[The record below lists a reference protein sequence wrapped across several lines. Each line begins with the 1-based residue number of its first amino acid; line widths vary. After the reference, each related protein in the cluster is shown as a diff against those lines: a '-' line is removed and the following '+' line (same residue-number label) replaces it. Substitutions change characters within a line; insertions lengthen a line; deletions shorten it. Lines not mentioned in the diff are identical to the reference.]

1 MDFVASL
8 YLECTLIKC
17 LSMRK
22 FILTILLVASLQ
34 LSFAQT
40 AMNTKYETK
49 WKAVEAAFQK
59 GLNKSAQTEIENIL
73 KMAKAENNAE
83 QTIKALCNYRVSLR
97 DRDEKSRLNDILFFE
112 KELKE
117 AKFPTKQILH
127 SMLGDLY
134 WTYYQENRWKILD
147 RTTLEIPNEKN
158 QNSKSDIETWSADDF
173 YDAAHKNY
181 NASLTE
187 ESSSKM
193 LLINNLTTILDKGK
207 NTEKLRPT
215 LYDFLIH
222 RAIDYF
228 QQDEIELTKPAYAFE
243 INDENAF
250 APASTFIKTSFKTS
264 DTNSQKYT
272 VLKLYQDIIGFHLNS
287 YKAPDALIDA
297 DIARL
302 QYVKE
307 KSILSSK
314 NELYFDA
321 LKNIATKFPN
331 NAQAAMVSVLMA
343 ETFLQ
348 SNVKNKKR
356 GQQPQSN
363 NEDNA
368 DYVEAKKICDTVIE
382 KFPRLKDGQASSEAS
397 SRAESILQQ
406 IEQRSLGINVE
417 KVIVPNQPSL
427 AKIDYKEI
435 KTLYCK
441 IVSVSIQ
448 EMKDK
453 TYDYNNDY
461 QVIVSRK
468 GIKNWS
474 VNLPDKHDYKT
485 HSTEIKIEAL
495 PLGTY
500 ALIVSEDA
508 NFEYKKYYATAFL
521 RVSNLANVQMT
532 EQDKSETG
540 IYVVNRTTG
549 EPLEN
554 VTIKTWL
561 NNYDYNTRK
570 YKAKQGPTFTT
581 NKDGFANMLR
591 TNPNEG
597 GYALELIKGDDVLF
611 LDDNININE
620 YTRQPDNDYVRT
632 FLYTDRSIYRP
643 GQTIYFKGIS
653 VMQKTKNDTK
663 TYEVLKDRQTS
674 VTLKDANYQ
683 DVKTIELTTNEFGSF
698 TGTFTAPDGL
708 LTGQFQIV
716 AESGQTFF
724 NIEEY
729 KRPKFEVKY
738 DTIKDT
744 YKLNDIVK
752 IKGLAKAFA
761 GNNIDGATVKYRVE
775 RNARFP
781 YYWCF
786 YRWGQPSSPSMP
798 AGRSDREITH
808 GITTTKADGSF
819 DIDFKAIAD
828 ESIDAQTKPIFD
840 YTVYADVTDLNGETR
855 SGETTI
861 SVSYESLLL
870 KIETPE
876 QVDYNNFN
884 AVKIFTTNL
893 AGTHIP
899 SPVTLTLKKLI
910 SPTTTY
916 RKRLW
921 NKVEINSISESD
933 FRKDFPLDE
942 YNDENNY
949 FNWVADKT
957 VWTKT
962 FTTTKEGLEYLQK
975 TGASQGWF
983 VLEAK
988 AFDKDKNEVVD
999 KKYIRLSSFA
1009 STEALPNEHLLVTK
1023 VKTIVEPGEI
1033 ATLNVSTPF
1042 DNINAL
1048 CSYKK
1053 QANIEELGGEQKRG
1067 FASYDKIGWLTINK
1081 NKKFDFQISEADRG
1095 GFYVQGFYIKNNRY
1109 YSFEE
1114 NIDVPWTN
1122 KELKISL
1129 GTFRDKMLP
1138 GSEQEWTLKISG
1150 TKAEKISAEILATMY
1165 DASLD
1170 AFKPHSWQGFDFFR
1184 TTYNKLYF
1192 NTASNFQVELG
1203 RQFYFGGFKEVH
1215 PYEKEYRDLNWW
1227 GLNQHRGI
1235 SIGGDRNSR
1244 TMYMMDGMVSEAAA
1258 PMMTKSISR
1267 EDGNGIEDGASFKD
1281 VGNVKFTP
1289 PILSDSTKSP
1299 ISNLQSPISIR
1310 TNFNETAF
1318 FFPQLYTDA
1327 EGNIL
1332 LKFKAPDALTR
1343 WKLMAFGHTKE
1354 IQSGTLTETATTSKE
1369 LMIVPNTPRFFREGD
1384 KMVYSAKVTNLSEY
1398 DIQGT
1403 ASLQLSDALTNNFV
1417 DSAFYNSH
1425 SEVLL
1430 NIKKGESQAVQWNIE
1445 IPQSFSNPIVVKT
1458 IAKGTRANH
1467 NYETKEMFSDGEQNV
1482 VPVLL
1487 NSMLVTETIPLP
1499 VRMNS
1504 EKKFQFQNLLNSK
1517 NSSTIK
1523 HYNLSVEYTSNPA
1536 WYAVQALPYL
1546 TDYPYECAE
1555 QTFNRYYA
1563 NALATHI
1570 ANSSPKVKEIFSSWE
1585 NKDNAALLSNLQ
1597 KNTALKS
1604 ALLQETPW
1612 VLEAK
1617 NEAEQKRNIANL
1629 FNLNRMSNELDR
1641 TIRELQIMQS
1651 PNGGFTWF
1659 KGMPDDRF
1667 MTQYILTGIGR
1678 LMHIGVTETGSD
1690 SRILQIV
1697 EKALPYLDAR
1707 IKEDYDELKRNKAD
1721 LNQQQVDY
1729 TQIQYLYMRTFFKEY
1744 EIAPSSK
1751 TAFEFYKKQAGK
1763 YWLKGNRYMQG
1774 MTALA
1779 LKRLDDKT
1787 TPQDILKSLR
1797 ENAIRNEEMGMYWKE
1812 NSGGF
1817 WWYEAPI
1824 ETQSLLVEAFKEI
1837 GGDDKEVDELKIWLL
1852 KNKQTTNWKTT
1863 KATADAIYALLLN
1876 GTHWLST
1883 QPDVEIKLGSLS
1895 LALSKG
1901 KGTEA
1906 GTGYSKES
1914 IPVKDIKSEMGNIS
1928 VKVSDS
1934 NSPFGGKG
1942 AGGTTWGAV
1951 YWQYF
1956 ENLDKIQS
1964 AETPLSLKKQLFKVV
1979 YTDKGEQLV
1988 PLSFGEGKG
1997 EANPLNVG
2005 DKVKVRIE
2013 LRVDRAMEYVHMK
2026 DMRGACFEPIN
2037 VLSNYKY
2044 QGGLGYYEATKDAST
2059 NFFFNWLNKGTYV
2072 FEYPMVVTNKG
2083 DFSNG
2088 IATIQCMYAPEF
2100 SSHSEGIRVK
2110 VK

>member
-1 MDFVASL
+1 
-8 YLECTLIKC
+8 
-17 LSMRK
+17 
-22 FILTILLVASLQ
+22 
-34 LSFAQT
+34 
-40 AMNTKYETK
+40 
-49 WKAVEAAFQK
+49 
-59 GLNKSAQTEIENIL
+59 
-73 KMAKAENNAE
+73 MA
-83 QTIKALCNYRVSLR
+83 
-97 DRDEKSRLNDILFFE
+97 
-112 KELKE
+112 
-117 AKFPTKQILH
+117 
-127 SMLGDLY
+127 
-134 WTYYQENRWKILD
+134 
-147 RTTLEIPNEKN
+147 
-158 QNSKSDIETWSADDF
+158 
-173 YDAAHKNY
+173 
-181 NASLTE
+181 
-187 ESSSKM
+187 
-193 LLINNLTTILDKGK
+193 
-207 NTEKLRPT
+207 
-215 LYDFLIH
+215 
-222 RAIDYF
+222 
-228 QQDEIELTKPAYAFE
+228 
-243 INDENAF
+243 
-250 APASTFIKTSFKTS
+250 
-264 DTNSQKYT
+264 
-272 VLKLYQDIIGFHLNS
+272 
-287 YKAPDALIDA
+287 
-297 DIARL
+297 
-302 QYVKE
+302 
-307 KSILSSK
+307 
-314 NELYFDA
+314 
-321 LKNIATKFPN
+321 
-331 NAQAAMVSVLMA
+331 SVLMA
-343 ETFLQ
+343 ETFTQ
-348 SNVKNKKR
+348 GQTQRGKR
-356 GQQPQSN
+356 GSQPQAN
-363 NEDNA
+363 NEDNIN
-368 DYVEAKKICDTVIE
+368 YVEAKKPCDAVLE
-382 KFPRLKDGQASSEAS
+382 KFPKTEAS
-397 SRAESILQQ
+397 SRAETILQQ
-406 IEQRSLGINVE
+406 IEQRSLGINLE

-427 AKIDYKEI
+427 AKISYKEV

-441 IVSVSIQ
+441 VVTVTMQ

-461 QVIVSRK
+461 QVIASRK

-474 VNLPDKHDYKT
+474 VNLPDKHDYKG
-485 HSTEIKIEAL
+485 HNTEIKIDAL

-508 NFEYKKYYATAFL
+508 NFDSKKYYATAFL

-532 EQDKSETG
+532 EQDKDGTG
-540 IYVVNRTTG
+540 IFVVNRTTG
-549 EPLEN
+549 EPIEN

-561 NNYDYNTRK
+561 NNYDYESRK

-581 NKDGFANMLR
+581 NKDGFAKMQR
-591 TNPNEG
+591 TNPHEG

-611 LDDNININE
+611 LDDNIYINE
-620 YTRQPDNDYVRT
+620 YYKQPDNDYVRT
-632 FLYTDRSIYRP
+632 FLFTDRSIYRP

-653 VMQKTKNDTK
+653 VMQKTKGDTK
-663 TYEVLKDRQTS
+663 TYEVLKDRNTS

-729 KRPKFEVKY
+729 KRPKFEVIY
-738 DTIKDT
+738 DTLKDT
-744 YKLNDIVK
+744 YKLNETIHVK
-752 IKGLAKAFA
+752 GIAKAFA
-761 GNNIDGATVKYRVE
+761 GNNIDGATVKYRVV

-786 YRWGQPSSPSMP
+786 YRWGQPSSPSM
-798 AGRSDREITH
+798 EIEH
-808 GITTTKADGSF
+808 GTAVTKADGSF

-861 SVSYESLLL
+861 SVSYESLIL

-893 AGTHIP
+893 AGTHVP
-899 SPVTLTLKKLI
+899 SQVTLTLKKLV
-910 SPTTTY
+910 SPTKTY

-921 NKVEINSISESD
+921 EKVEINSISETE

-949 FNWVADKT
+949 LNWKEERT

-962 FTTTKEGLEYLQK
+962 FTSTKEGLECLQK

-983 VLEAK
+983 VLEVTTKDLSADK
-988 AFDKDKNEVVD
+988 AGKDGNEIMD

-1009 STEALPNEHLLVTK
+1009 NPEALPNENLLVTK
-1023 VKTIVEPGEI
+1023 VKTTVEPGETG
-1033 ATLNVSTPF
+1033 TLNLSTPY
-1042 DNINAL
+1042 DKVSAL
-1048 CSYKK
+1048 CHYLK
-1053 QANIEELGGEQKRG
+1053 QTSIIEVGNDRKSG
-1067 FASYDKIGWLTINK
+1067 FASGEETEWISINN

-1095 GFYVQGFYIKNNRY
+1095 GFHVLGWYIKNNRY
-1109 YSFEE
+1109 YSFNEF
-1114 NIDVPWTN
+1114 IDVPWTN
-1122 KELKISL
+1122 KDLKISL

-1150 TKAEKISAEILATMY
+1150 SKKLAKPGAWEKVSAELLATMY

-1170 AFKPHSWQGFDFFR
+1170 AFKPHSWQGFDFFMG
-1184 TTYNKLYF
+1184 TYNRMNF
-1192 NTASNFQVELG
+1192 NTASNFSVETG
-1203 RQFYFGGFKEVH
+1203 RQFYFGGFREVH
-1215 PYEKEYRDLNWW
+1215 PYEKEYRNLNWW
-1227 GLNQHRGI
+1227 GLNVPYFRLGF
-1235 SIGGDRNSR
+1235 SNRSGGR
-1244 TMYMMDGMVSEAAA
+1244 MYKGELREEVMSTDAAA
-1258 PMMTKSISR
+1258 YRPMPLMTKSISR
-1267 EDGNGIEDGASFKD
+1267 EEGRNEDDESLQTA
-1281 VGNVKFTP
+1281 NVKFTP
-1289 PILSDSTKSP
+1289 PVLTDSTKSQ
-1299 ISNLQSPISIR
+1299 ISNLKSQISLR

-1318 FFPQLYTDA
+1318 FFPQLHTDV

-1354 IQSGTLTETATTSKE
+1354 IQSGTLTETSTTSKE
-1369 LMIVPNTPRFFREGD
+1369 LMIVPKTPRFFREGD
-1384 KMVYSAKVTNLSEY
+1384 KMVYSAKVTNLTDK
-1398 DIQGT
+1398 DIQGKAT
-1403 ASLQLSDALTNNFV
+1403 LQLIDAITENYQ
-1417 DSAFYNSH
+1417 DSLFKNH
-1425 SEVLL
+1425 SNEVSF
-1430 NIKKGESQAVQWNIE
+1430 NIKKGESQRVEWNIE
-1445 IPQSFSNPIVVKT
+1445 IPKSFTNPLKIIT
-1458 IAKGTRANH
+1458 TAKAGN
-1467 NYETKEMFSDGEQNV
+1467 FSDGEQNV

-1487 NSMLVTETIPLP
+1487 NSMLVTEALPLP

-1504 EKKFQFQNLLNSK
+1504 SKDFTFKNLLNSK
-1517 NSSTIK
+1517 SSNTIR
-1523 HYNLSVEYTSNPA
+1523 HYNLTVEYTSNPA

-1563 NALATHI
+1563 NVLATHI
-1570 ANSSPKVKEIFSSWE
+1570 ANSSPKVKEIFSQWDASTALSMTDS
-1585 NKDNAALLSNLQ
+1585 NALLSNLQ
-1597 KNTALKS
+1597 KNQELKS

-1617 NEAEQKRNIANL
+1617 SEAEHKRNIAHL
-1629 FNLNRMSNELDR
+1629 FNLNRMSKELDR
-1641 TIRELQIMQS
+1641 TIRELQIMQT

-1667 MTQYILTGIGR
+1667 MTQYIVTGIGR

-1707 IKEDYDELKRNKAD
+1707 IKEDYDKLKKDRAD
-1721 LNQQQVDY
+1721 LNQQQIDY
-1729 TQIQYLYMRTFFKEY
+1729 THIQYLYMRTFFKEY
-1744 EIAPSSK
+1744 EIAPASK
-1751 TAFEFYKKQAGK
+1751 IAFDFYKKQAQK

-1779 LKRLDDKT
+1779 LNRLDDKI
-1787 TPQDILKSLR
+1787 TPQEIIKSLR
-1797 ENAIRNEEMGMYWKE
+1797 ENAIRNEEMGMYLKE
-1812 NSGGF
+1812 NSGGY

-1824 ETQSLLVEAFKEI
+1824 ETQSLLVETFKEI

-1883 QPDVEIKLGSLS
+1883 QPDVEIKLGKKLIQ
-1895 LALSKG
+1895 SKEQQQ
-1901 KGTEA
+1901 EA
-1906 GTGYSKES
+1906 GTGYFKTS
-1914 IPVKDIKSEMGNIS
+1914 IPKEDINADMGKIS
-1928 VKVSDS
+1928 VSVKN
-1934 NSPFGGKG
+1934 NSEIGKNI
-1942 AGGTTWGAV
+1942 GGTTWGAV

-1956 ENLDKIQS
+1956 ENLDKIES
-1964 AETPLSLKKQLFKVV
+1964 HETPLSLRKQLFKITN
-1979 YTDKGEQLV
+1979 TDKGEVLT
-1988 PLSFGEGKG
+1988 PITENS
-1997 EANPLNVG
+1997 PMNVG

-2013 LRVDRAMEYVHMK
+2013 LRVDRVMEYVHMK

-2072 FEYPMVVTNKG
+2072 FEYPMFVTNKG

-2100 SSHSEGIRVK
+2100 SSHSEGIRVQ

>member
-1 MDFVASL
+1 
-8 YLECTLIKC
+8 
-17 LSMRK
+17 MRK
-22 FILTILLVASLQ
+22 LFLSILLVASLHI
-34 LSFAQT
+34 SFAQT
-40 AMNTKYETK
+40 SMTTKYDSK
-49 WKAVEAAFQK
+49 WKSVEAAFQK
-59 GLNKSAQTEIENIL
+59 GLNKTAQTEIESIL
-73 KMAKAENNAE
+73 KLAKAENNAE

-117 AKFPTKQILH
+117 AKFPTKQILQ

-147 RTTLEIPNEKN
+147 RTTIEIPNEKKI
-158 QNSKSDIETWSADDF
+158 NSNIDIETWSADDF
-173 YDAAHKNY
+173 YNKAFENYTTSLSESEKSKTFPLKN
-181 NASLTE
+181 L
-187 ESSSKM
+187 
-193 LLINNLTTILDKGK
+193 NLILDKGK
-207 NTEKLRPT
+207 NTETLRPT
-215 LYDFLIH
+215 LYDLLVH

-228 QQDEIELTKPAYAFE
+228 TNEENEITKPAYAFE
-243 INDENAF
+243 INDEKAF
-250 APASTFIKTSFKTS
+250 ADASIFSKTTFNTS
-264 DTNSQKYT
+264 DKTSQKYN
-272 VLKLYQDIIGFHLNS
+272 VLKLYQDIIGFHLADADPS
-287 YKAPDALIDA
+287 ALIDI
-297 DIARL
+297 DITRL
-302 QYVKE
+302 QFVKD
-307 KSILSSK
+307 KSILQNK

-321 LKNIATKFPN
+321 LKSISTNYPN
-331 NAQAAMVSVLMA
+331 NTQAGMAMVLMA
-343 ETFLQ
+343 ETFTQ
-348 SNVKNKKR
+348 GQARRGKR
-356 GQQPQSN
+356 GSQPQVK
-363 NEDNA
+363 NEDNIN
-368 DYVEAKKICDTVIE
+368 YVEAKKLCDAVIE
-382 KFPRLKDGQASSEAS
+382 KFPKTEAS
-397 SRAESILQQ
+397 SRAESLLQQ

-417 KVIVPNQPSL
+417 KVIIPNQPSL
-427 AKIDYKEI
+427 AKISYKEV

-441 IVSVSIQ
+441 VVTVSMQ

-461 QVIVSRK
+461 QVIASRK

-474 VNLPDKHDYKT
+474 VNLPDRHDYKG
-485 HSTEIKIEAL
+485 HNTEIKIDAL

-508 NFEYKKYYATAFL
+508 NFDSKKYYAAAFL
-521 RVSNLANVQMT
+521 RVSNLANVQLT
-532 EQDKSETG
+532 EQNKDGTG

-549 EPLEN
+549 EPIEN
-554 VTIKTWL
+554 VTIKTWV
-561 NNYDYNTRK
+561 NNYDYESRK

-581 NKDGFANMLR
+581 DKDGFAKMLR
-591 TNPNEG
+591 VNPHEG

-611 LDDNININE
+611 LDDNIYINE
-620 YTRQPDNDYVRT
+620 YYKQPDNDYVRT
-632 FLYTDRSIYRP
+632 FLFTDRSIYRP

-653 VMQKTKNDTK
+653 VMQKTKGDTK
-663 TYEVLKDRQTS
+663 TYEVLKDRKTS

-729 KRPKFEVKY
+729 KRPKFEVTF
-738 DTIKDT
+738 DTIKGT
-744 YKLNDIVK
+744 YKLNDVVK
-752 IKGLAKAFA
+752 VKGLAKAFA

-786 YRWGQPSSPSMP
+786 YRWGQPSSPSM
-798 AGRSDREITH
+798 ELTH
-808 GITTTKADGSF
+808 GTAVTKADGSF

-855 SGETTI
+855 SGETHV

-884 AVKIFTTNL
+884 AVKIFSTNL
-893 AGTHIP
+893 AGTHVP
-899 SPVTLTLKKLI
+899 SQVTLTLKKLV
-910 SPTTTY
+910 SPTKTY

-921 NKVEINSISESD
+921 EKVEIISISETE
-933 FRKDFPLDE
+933 FRNDFPLDE

-949 FNWVADKT
+949 LNWKEERT

-983 VLEAK
+983 VLEATTKDLSADK
-988 AFDKDKNEVVD
+988 AGKDGNEVMD
-999 KKYIRLSSFA
+999 KKYIRLSNF
-1009 STEALPNEHLLVTK
+1009 TNPEALPNENLLVTK

-1053 QANIEELGGEQKRG
+1053 QANIEELGGERKRG
-1067 FASYDKIGWLTINK
+1067 FASYDKIGWMTINK

-1095 GFYVQGFYIKNNRY
+1095 GFHVLCWYIKNNRY
-1109 YSFEE
+1109 YSFNEF
-1114 NIDVPWTN
+1114 IDVPWTN

-1150 TKAEKISAEILATMY
+1150 NKKEKVSAELLATMY

-1184 TTYNKLYF
+1184 GTYNMLNF
-1192 NTASNFQVELG
+1192 NTASNFSVETG

-1215 PYEKEYRDLNWW
+1215 PYEKMYRNLNWW
-1227 GLNQHRGI
+1227 GLNSNLSIYYNRNIKMARG
-1235 SIGGDRNSR
+1235 GKAV
-1244 TMYMMDGMVSEAAA
+1244 MMEADAAAA
-1258 PMMTKSISR
+1258 PMMAKPISR
-1267 EDGNGIEDGASFKD
+1267 EEGRNEDDESLQTA
-1281 VGNVKFTP
+1281 NVKFTP
-1289 PILSDSTKSP
+1289 PIQSDSTKPQPTTLNSQP
-1299 ISNLQSPISIR
+1299 SLRSNFQ
-1310 TNFNETAF
+1310 ETAF
-1318 FFPQLYTDA
+1318 FFPQLHTDA

-1354 IQSGTLTETATTSKE
+1354 MQSGTLKETATTSKE

-1384 KMVYSAKVTNLSEY
+1384 KMVYSAKVTNLSEK
-1398 DIQGT
+1398 DLSVT
-1403 ASLQLSDALTNNFV
+1403 AELILEDAITGENVNELFKKFPNTQFPV
-1417 DSAFYNSH
+1417 
-1425 SEVLL
+1425 
-1430 NIKKGESQAVQWNIE
+1430 KKGSSQNCVWQIE
-1445 IPQSFSNPIVVKT
+1445 IPQSFTNPILVKT
-1458 IAKGTRANH
+1458 IAKAN
-1467 NYETKEMFSDGEQNV
+1467 NFSDGEQNV

-1487 NSMLVTETIPLP
+1487 NSMLVTETLPLP

-1504 EKKFQFQNLLNSK
+1504 TKDFTFKNLLNSK
-1517 NSSTIK
+1517 SSNTIR

-1570 ANSSPKVKEIFSSWE
+1570 ANSSPKVKEIFSSWSE
-1585 NKDNAALLSNLQ
+1585 KDTSALLSNLS
-1597 KNTALKS
+1597 KNQELKS

-1617 NEAEQKRNIANL
+1617 NEADQKRNIANL
-1629 FNLNRMSNELDR
+1629 FNLNRMSKELER
-1641 TIRELQIMQS
+1641 TVRELEIMQT

-1667 MTQYILTGIGR
+1667 MTQYIVTGIGR
-1678 LMHIGVTETGSD
+1678 LMHIGITETGSD
-1690 SRILQIV
+1690 RRILQIV

-1707 IKEDYDELKRNKAD
+1707 IKDDYDELKRNKAD
-1721 LNQQQVDY
+1721 LNQQQIDY
-1729 TQIQYLYMRTFFKEY
+1729 MQIQYLYMRTFFKEN
-1744 EIAPSSK
+1744 EIAPASK
-1751 TAFEFYKKQAGK
+1751 TAFDFYKKQAAK

-1779 LKRLDDKT
+1779 LNRLDDKT
-1787 TPQDILKSLR
+1787 TPQDIIKSLR

-1812 NSGGF
+1812 NSGGY

-1824 ETQSLLVEAFKEI
+1824 ETQSLLVETFKEI

-1876 GTHWLST
+1876 GTSWLST
-1883 QPDVEIKLGSLS
+1883 QPDVEIKLGNKLIQ
-1895 LALSKG
+1895 SKEQQQ
-1901 KGTEA
+1901 EA
-1906 GTGYSKES
+1906 GTGYFKTS
-1914 IPVKDIKSEMGNIS
+1914 IPKEDINADMGKIS
-1928 VKVSDS
+1928 VNVK
-1934 NSPFGGKG
+1934 NNAETGKNI
-1942 AGGTTWGAV
+1942 GGTTWGAV

-1956 ENLDKIQS
+1956 ENLDKIES
-1964 AETPLSLKKQLFKVV
+1964 HETPLSLKKQLYKISNS
-1979 YTDKGEQLV
+1979 DKGEVLT
-1988 PLSFGEGKG
+1988 PITENS
-1997 EANPLNVG
+1997 PLNVG

-2072 FEYPMVVTNKG
+2072 FEYPMFVTNKG

>member
-1 MDFVASL
+1 MRILF
-8 YLECTLIKC
+8 
-17 LSMRK
+17 LS
-22 FILTILLVASLQ
+22 FLLVASLHT
-34 LSFAQT
+34 SFAQT
-40 AMNTKYETK
+40 NMNKKYELK
-49 WKAVEAAFQK
+49 WKAVETAFQK
-59 GLNKSAQTEIENIL
+59 GLNKTAQTEIEGIL

-112 KELKE
+112 KELKDS
-117 AKFPTKQILH
+117 KFPTKQILH

-147 RTTLEIPNEKN
+147 RTTVEIPKEKN
-158 QNSKSDIETWSADDF
+158 QNSKIDIETWSADDF
-173 YDAAHKNY
+173 YNIAHKNY
-181 NASLTE
+181 MASLTE
-187 ESSSKM
+187 ETSSKM
-193 LLINNLTTILDKGK
+193 LLINSLTAILDKGI

-215 LYDFLIH
+215 LYDFLVH
-222 RAIDYF
+222 RAIEYF
-228 QQDEIELTKPAYAFE
+228 QQDENELTKPAYAFE

-250 APASTFIKTSFKTS
+250 APASTFIKASFKTS
-264 DTNSQKYT
+264 DTNSQKFT
-272 VLKLYQDIIGFHLNS
+272 VLKLYQDIIEFHLNS

-307 KSILSSK
+307 QSILSSK

-331 NAQAAMVSVLMA
+331 NAQAAMASVLMA
-343 ETFLQ
+343 ETYLQ
-348 SNVKNKKR
+348 SNTKNKKR
-356 GQQPQSN
+356 GRQPQAN

-368 DYVEAKKICDTVIE
+368 DYVEAKKICDAVIE
-382 KFPRLKDGQASSEAS
+382 KFPKTEAS

-441 IVSVSIQ
+441 IVTVSIQ

-461 QVIVSRK
+461 QVIASRK

-485 HSTEIKIEAL
+485 HSTEIKIDAL

-508 NFEYKKYYATAFL
+508 NFEYKKYYATAFV

-532 EQDKSETG
+532 EQDKSGTG

-581 NKDGFANMLR
+581 NNEGFANMLR

-611 LDDNININE
+611 LEENIYINE

-632 FLYTDRSIYRP
+632 FLFTDRSIYRP

-653 VMQKTKNDTK
+653 VMQKTKRDTK

-674 VTLKDANYQ
+674 VILKDANYQ
-683 DVKTIELTTNEFGSF
+683 YVKTIELTTNEFGSF
-698 TGTFTAPDGL
+698 TGTFTAPEGL

-729 KRPKFEVKY
+729 KRPKFEVNF
-738 DTIKDT
+738 DTLKGT
-744 YKLNDIVK
+744 YKLNDVVK
-752 IKGLAKAFA
+752 VKGLAKAFA

-786 YRWGQPSSPSMP
+786 YRWGQPSSPSM
-798 AGRSDREITH
+798 EITH
-808 GITTTKADGSF
+808 GTTTTKVDGSF

-855 SGETTI
+855 SGETHI

-899 SPVTLTLKKLI
+899 SQVTLTLKKLI

-949 FNWVADKT
+949 LNWVADKT

-975 TGASQGWF
+975 TSASQGWF
-983 VLEAK
+983 VLEATSK
-988 AFDKDKNEVVD
+988 DKDGNEVMD
-999 KKYIRLSSFA
+999 KKYIRLSNF
-1009 STEALPNEHLLVTK
+1009 TQPEALPNEHELITK
-1023 VKTIVEPGEI
+1023 VKSTAEP
-1033 ATLNVSTPF
+1033 
-1042 DNINAL
+1042 
-1048 CSYKK
+1048 
-1053 QANIEELGGEQKRG
+1053 IEDFTFKL
-1067 FASYDKIGWLTINK
+1067 SNPYDKIFLLYHIQMPSPKLIGDKKSNTVWQTIMGTK
-1081 NKKFDFQISEADRG
+1081 DFTYNIYESERG
-1095 GFYVQGFYIKNNRY
+1095 GFHVGGWYIKNNRY
-1109 YSFEE
+1109 YAFNEF
-1114 NIDVPWTN
+1114 IDVPWTN
-1122 KELKISL
+1122 KDLKITL

-1150 TKAEKISAEILATMY
+1150 NKAGKVSAEILATMY

-1184 TTYNKLYF
+1184 STYNKMYF

-1203 RQFYFGGFKEVH
+1203 RQFYFGGFREVH
-1215 PYEKEYRDLNWW
+1215 PFEKEYRDLNWW
-1227 GLNQHRGI
+1227 GLNEGNQFGTY
-1235 SIGGDRNSR
+1235 GWNRNSR
-1244 TMYMMDGMVSEAAA
+1244 GGKAVMMDGIVSEAAA
-1258 PMMTKSISR
+1258 PMMTKSLSR
-1267 EDGNGIEDGASFKD
+1267 EEGNGIEDGASFKD

-1299 ISNLQSPISIR
+1299 ISNLQSPISLR

-1318 FFPQLYTDA
+1318 FFPQLHTDA
-1327 EGNIL
+1327 EGNVI

-1384 KMVYSAKVTNLSEY
+1384 KMVYSAKVTNLTDK
-1398 DIQGT
+1398 DIQGKAT
-1403 ASLQLSDALTNNFV
+1403 LQLIDAITENYQ
-1417 DSAFYNSH
+1417 DSLFKNHS
-1425 SEVLL
+1425 SEVSF
-1430 NIKKGESQAVQWNIE
+1430 NIKKGESQSVQWHIE
-1445 IPQSFSNPIVVKT
+1445 IPLAFTNPLKIIT
-1458 IAKGTRANH
+1458 TAKAGD
-1467 NYETKEMFSDGEQNV
+1467 FSDGEQNV

-1487 NSMLVTETIPLP
+1487 NSMLVTETLPLP

-1563 NALATHI
+1563 NALATNI

-1585 NKDNAALLSNLQ
+1585 SKDSNALLSNLH
-1597 KNTALKS
+1597 KNQELKS

-1641 TIRELQIMQS
+1641 TIRELQIMQT

-1678 LMHIGVTETGSD
+1678 LMHIGITETGSD
-1690 SRILQIV
+1690 SRILRIV

-1707 IKEDYDELKRNKAD
+1707 LKEDYDELKKGKAD
-1721 LNQQQVDY
+1721 LNKQHIDY
-1729 TQIQYLYMRTFFKEY
+1729 THIQYLYMRTFFKEY
-1744 EIAPSSK
+1744 EIAPASK
-1751 TAFEFYKKQAGK
+1751 TAFEFYKKQAAK

-1779 LKRLDDKT
+1779 LNRLDDKT
-1787 TPQDILKSLR
+1787 TPIDILKSLR

-1852 KNKQTTNWKTT
+1852 KNKQTTQWKTT

-1901 KGTEA
+1901 EGTEA

-1914 IPVKDIKSEMGNIS
+1914 IPVKDIKSDMGNIS

-1979 YTDKGEQLV
+1979 STDKGEQLV

-1997 EANPLNVG
+1997 EAIPLQVG

-2059 NFFFNWLNKGTYV
+2059 NFFFHWLNKGTYV
-2072 FEYPMVVTNKG
+2072 FEYPMFVTSKG
-2083 DFSNG
+2083 DYSNG

>member
-1 MDFVASL
+1 
-8 YLECTLIKC
+8 
-17 LSMRK
+17 MRK
-22 FILTILLVASLQ
+22 LFLSFLLVASLHI
-34 LSFAQT
+34 SFAQPN
-40 AMNTKYETK
+40 MNTKYDVK
-49 WKAVEAAFQK
+49 WKAVETAFQK
-59 GLNKSAQTEIENIL
+59 GLNKTAQTEIENIL

-134 WTYYQENRWKILD
+134 WTYYQENRWIILD
-147 RTTLEIPNEKN
+147 RTQIQLAEGSSQLTDNTKN
-158 QNSKSDIETWSADDF
+158 VKAIETWSANDF
-173 YDAAHKNY
+173 YNEAYKNY
-181 NASLTE
+181 MASLTE

-193 LLINNLTTILDKGK
+193 LLINNLTAILDKGK

-222 RAIDYF
+222 RAIEYF
-228 QQDEIELTKPAYAFE
+228 QQDENELTKPAYAFE

-250 APASTFIKTSFKTS
+250 ADANIFSKATFNTS
-264 DTNSQKYT
+264 DKTSQKYN
-272 VLKLYQDIIGFHLNS
+272 VLKLYQDILAFHINETDPS
-287 YKAPDALIDA
+287 ALIDA

-302 QYVKE
+302 QFVKD
-307 KSILSSK
+307 KSILQNK

-331 NAQAAMVSVLMA
+331 NTQAAMASVLMA
-343 ETFLQ
+343 ETFTQ
-348 SNVKNKKR
+348 GQARRGKR
-356 GQQPQSN
+356 GGQPQAN
-363 NEDNA
+363 TEDNA
-368 DYVEAKKICDTVIE
+368 DYVEAKKICDAVIE
-382 KFPRLKDGQASSEAS
+382 KFPKTEAS

-427 AKIDYKEI
+427 AKIFYKEV

-441 IVSVSIQ
+441 VVSVSMQ

-461 QVIVSRK
+461 QVIASRK

-474 VNLPDKHDYKT
+474 VNLLGNNDYKG
-485 HSTEIKIEAL
+485 HSTEIKIDAL
-495 PLGTY
+495 PIGTY

-532 EQDKSETG
+532 EQDKDGTG
-540 IYVVNRTTG
+540 IFVVNRTTG
-549 EPLEN
+549 EPIEN
-554 VTIKTWL
+554 VTIKTWV
-561 NNYDYNTRK
+561 NNYDYESRK

-581 NKDGFANMLR
+581 NKEGFTKMQR
-591 TNPNEG
+591 ISPHEG

-611 LDDNININE
+611 LEDIAYINE
-620 YTRQPDNDYVRT
+620 YYRQPDNDYVRT
-632 FLYTDRSIYRP
+632 FLFTDRSIYRP

-653 VMQKTKNDTK
+653 VMQKTKGDTK
-663 TYEVLKDRQTS
+663 SYEVLKNRNTS
-674 VTLKDANYQ
+674 VTLKDANNQ
-683 DVKTIELTTNEFGSF
+683 GVKTIELITNEFGSF

-729 KRPKFEVKY
+729 KRPKFEVTF
-738 DTIKDT
+738 DTINGT
-744 YKLNDIVK
+744 YKLNDVVK

-761 GNNIDGATVKYRVE
+761 GNNIDRATVKYRVE

-786 YRWGQPSSPSMP
+786 YRWGQPSSPNM
-798 AGRSDREITH
+798 EITH
-808 GITTTKADGSF
+808 GTAVTKADGSF

-840 YTVYADVTDLNGETR
+840 YTIYADVTDLNGETR
-855 SGETTI
+855 SGETNV

-876 QVDYNNFN
+876 QVDYNNFSS
-884 AVKIFTTNL
+884 VKIFSSNL
-893 AGTHIP
+893 AGSHIP
-899 SPVTLTLKKLI
+899 TQVTLTLKKLVT
-910 SPTTTY
+910 PTKTY

-921 NKVEINSISESD
+921 DKVEINSISETE

-949 FNWVADKT
+949 LNWVADKT

-962 FTTTKEGLEYLQK
+962 FTTTKVGLEYLQK
-975 TGASQGWF
+975 TGATQGWF
-983 VLEAK
+983 VLEATTK
-988 AFDKDKNEVVD
+988 DKDGNEVMD
-999 KKYIRLSSFA
+999 KKYIRLSNFSNP
-1009 STEALPNEHLLVTK
+1009 EALPNEHLLVTK
-1023 VKTIVEPGEI
+1023 VKTQAEVGETPNI
-1033 ATLNVSTPF
+1033 SLSTPYEKVF
-1042 DNINAL
+1042 MLYAENRKGKNSIPKFIMMGSKSL
-1048 CSYKK
+1048 SF
-1053 QANIEELGGEQKRG
+1053 GEVG
-1067 FASYDKIGWLTINK
+1067 
-1081 NKKFDFQISEADRG
+1081 EADRG
-1095 GFYVQGFYIKNNRY
+1095 GFHVGGWYIKNNRY

-1114 NIDVPWTN
+1114 NINVPWTN

-1150 TKAEKISAEILATMY
+1150 SKKEKVSSELLSTMY

-1184 TTYNKLYF
+1184 GTYNMMHF
-1192 NTASNFQVELG
+1192 NTASNFLIETG
-1203 RQFYFGGFKEVH
+1203 RQFYFGNFKEVH
-1215 PYEKEYRDLNWW
+1215 PYEKSYRSLNWW
-1227 GLNQHRGI
+1227 GLNNSNQYGFYRGNVKMAR
-1235 SIGGDRNSR
+1235 GGKAV
-1244 TMYMMDGMVSEAAA
+1244 MMDDMVTEAAA

-1267 EDGNGIEDGASFKD
+1267 EEGRNEDGTSFKD
-1281 VGNVKFTP
+1281 VSNVKFTP

-1299 ISNLQSPISIR
+1299 ISNFQSPISLR
-1310 TNFNETAF
+1310 TNFNETTF
-1318 FFPQLYTDA
+1318 FFPQLHTDV
-1327 EGNIL
+1327 EGNVI

-1417 DSAFYNSH
+1417 DSAFHNSQN
-1425 SEVLL
+1425 EVLL

-1445 IPQSFSNPIVVKT
+1445 LPQSFTNPIVVKT
-1458 IAKGTRANH
+1458 IAKGTRVNH
-1467 NYETKEMFSDGEQNV
+1467 NYEPKEMFSDGEQNV

-1487 NSMLVTETIPLP
+1487 NSMLVTETLPLP

-1563 NALATHI
+1563 NVLATHI

-1585 NKDNAALLSNLQ
+1585 NKDTAALLSNLQ

-1617 NEAEQKRNIANL
+1617 SEAEQKRNIAHL

-1641 TIRELQIMQS
+1641 TLRELQIMQT

-1678 LMHIGVTETGSD
+1678 LMHIGVKETGSD

-1707 IKEDYDELKRNKAD
+1707 IKEDYDELKKNRAD
-1721 LNQQQVDY
+1721 LNLQHIDY
-1729 TQIQYLYMRTFFKEY
+1729 TQIQYLYMRSFFKDN
-1744 EIAPSSK
+1744 EIAPASK
-1751 TAFEFYKKQAGK
+1751 TAFEFYKKQATK
-1763 YWLKGNRYMQG
+1763 YWLKGNRFMQG

-1779 LKRLDDKT
+1779 LNRLDDKT
-1787 TPQDILKSLR
+1787 TPIDILKSLR

-1812 NSGGF
+1812 NSGGY

-1824 ETQSLLVEAFKEI
+1824 ETQSLLVETFKEI

-1901 KGTEA
+1901 EGTEA

-1914 IPVKDIKSEMGNIS
+1914 IPVKDIKSDMGNIS

-1934 NSPFGGKG
+1934 NPPLRGKG

-1979 YTDKGEQLV
+1979 NTDKGEQLV

-2088 IATIQCMYAPEF
+2088 IASIQCMYAPEF

>member
-1 MDFVASL
+1 MKYKKKNLLLTSGKILHFNKINTYSLWKIFIFVS
-8 YLECTLIKC
+8 IKYHIET
-17 LSMRK
+17 SNQYGKIVTMRK
-22 FILTILLVASLQ
+22 FILSLFLVATLHI
-34 LSFAQT
+34 SFAQT
-40 AMNTKYETK
+40 NMNTKYDSK
-49 WKAVEAAFQK
+49 WKAVETAFKK
-59 GLNKSAQTEIENIL
+59 GLNKTAQTEIESIL
-73 KMAKAENNAE
+73 KLAKAENNAE
-83 QTIKALCNYRVSLR
+83 QTIKAFCNYRVSLR

-147 RTTLEIPNEKN
+147 RTTIEIPKEKN
-158 QNSKSDIETWSADDF
+158 PNSKIDISTWSADDF
-173 YDAAHKNY
+173 YNKAYENY

-187 ESSSKM
+187 SSTSIAF
-193 LLINNLTTILDKGK
+193 LLKNLNLILDKGK
-207 NTEKLRPT
+207 NTETLRPT
-215 LYDFLIH
+215 LYDFLVH

-228 QQDEIELTKPAYAFE
+228 TNEENEITKPAYAFE
-243 INDENAF
+243 INDEKAF
-250 APASTFIKTSFKTS
+250 ADASIFSKTTFNTS
-264 DTNSQKYT
+264 DKTSQKYN
-272 VLKLYQDIIGFHLNS
+272 VLKLYQDILAFHVTDADPS
-287 YKAPDALIDA
+287 ALIDA

-302 QYVKE
+302 QFVKD
-307 KSILSSK
+307 KSILQNK
-314 NELYFDA
+314 NELYFEA
-321 LKNIATKFPN
+321 LKSISNKYPN
-331 NAQAAMVSVLMA
+331 NAQAGMAMVLMA
-343 ETFLQ
+343 ETYTQ
-348 SNVKNKKR
+348 GNVKFGKR
-356 GQQPQSN
+356 GRQPQVN
-363 NEDNA
+363 NEDNINN
-368 DYVEAKKICDTVIE
+368 VEAKKLCDAVIE
-382 KFPRLKDGQASSEAS
+382 KFPKTEAS

-417 KVIVPNQPSL
+417 KVIIPNQPSL
-427 AKIDYKEI
+427 AKIFYKEV

-441 IVSVSIQ
+441 VVPVSMQ

-461 QVIVSRK
+461 QVIASRK

-474 VNLPDKHDYKT
+474 INLPDKHDYKG
-485 HSTEIKIEAL
+485 HNTEIKIDAL
-495 PLGTY
+495 PLGIY

-508 NFEYKKYYATAFL
+508 NFDSKKYYATAFL
-521 RVSNLANVQMT
+521 RVSNLANVQLT
-532 EQDKSETG
+532 EQDKDGTG

-549 EPLEN
+549 EPIEN
-554 VTIKTWL
+554 VTIKTWV
-561 NNYDYNTRK
+561 NQYDYESRK

-581 NKDGFANMLR
+581 NKDGFAKMQR
-591 TNPNEG
+591 INPHEG

-611 LDDNININE
+611 LDDNIYINE
-620 YTRQPDNDYVRT
+620 YYKQPDNDYVRT
-632 FLYTDRSIYRP
+632 FLFTDRSIYRP

-653 VMQKTKNDTK
+653 VIQKTKGDVK
-663 TYEVLKDRQTS
+663 TYEVLKDRNTS

-729 KRPKFEVKY
+729 KRPKFEVTF
-738 DTIKDT
+738 DTIKGT

-761 GNNIDGATVKYRVE
+761 GNNIDGATLKYRVE
-775 RNARFP
+775 RNVRFP

-786 YRWGQPSSPSMP
+786 YRWGQPSSPNM
-798 AGRSDREITH
+798 EITH
-808 GITTTKADGSF
+808 GTAVTKADGSF

-855 SGETTI
+855 SGETNV

-884 AVKIFTTNL
+884 ALKIFTTNL

-899 SPVTLTLKKLI
+899 SQVTLTLKKLV
-910 SPTTTY
+910 SPTNSY

-921 NKVEINSISESD
+921 EKVEINSISETE

-949 FNWVADKT
+949 LNWKEERI

-983 VLEAK
+983 VLEATTKDLSDDK
-988 AFDKDKNEVVD
+988 AGKDGNEVMD
-999 KKYIRLSSFA
+999 KKYIRLSSF
-1009 STEALPNEHLLVTK
+1009 TNPEALPNENLLVTK
-1023 VKTIVEPGEI
+1023 VKTNAEPNETAVFKLSMPYEKVFLFNSI
-1033 ATLNVSTPF
+1033 QRKQNKTSEWISLAKTKTFEYS
-1042 DNINAL
+1042 INE
-1048 CSYKK
+1048 
-1053 QANIEELGGEQKRG
+1053 N
-1067 FASYDKIGWLTINK
+1067 
-1081 NKKFDFQISEADRG
+1081 DRG
-1095 GFYVQGFYIKNNRY
+1095 GFYVGGWYIKNNRY

-1114 NIDVPWTN
+1114 NINVPWTN
-1122 KELKISL
+1122 KELNISL
-1129 GTFRDKMLP
+1129 QTFRDKMLP
-1138 GSEQEWTLKISG
+1138 GSEQEWTLKITGS
-1150 TKAEKISAEILATMY
+1150 KKEKVSAELLATMY

-1184 TTYNKLYF
+1184 GTYNMMHF
-1192 NTASNFQVELG
+1192 NTASNFQIETG

-1215 PYEKEYRDLNWW
+1215 PYEKSYRNLNWW
-1227 GLNQHRGI
+1227 GLNDANQFGTYGWGRNTRG
-1235 SIGGDRNSR
+1235 GKAV
-1244 TMYMMDGMVSEAAA
+1244 MMDGMVLEAAA

-1267 EDGNGIEDGASFKD
+1267 EEGRNEDMHDDESLRKP
-1281 VGNVKFTP
+1281 NVKFTP
-1289 PILSDSTKSP
+1289 PNLTDSTKP
-1299 ISNLQSPISIR
+1299 NIGHQTSNITLR

-1318 FFPQLYTDA
+1318 FFSQLQTDN

-1354 IQSGTLTETATTSKE
+1354 IQSGSLTETATTSKE

-1384 KMVYSAKVTNLSEY
+1384 KMVYSAKVTNLSDKDLVVTTEL
-1398 DIQGT
+1398 I
-1403 ASLQLSDALTNNFV
+1403 LEDAITGKNVNELFKKFPDTQFAV
-1417 DSAFYNSH
+1417 
-1425 SEVLL
+1425 
-1430 NIKKGESQAVQWNIE
+1430 KKGSSQNCVWNIE
-1445 IPQSFSNPIVVKT
+1445 IPQGFTNPIMVKT
-1458 IAKGTRANH
+1458 IAKAN
-1467 NYETKEMFSDGEQNV
+1467 NFSDGEQNV

-1487 NSMLVTETIPLP
+1487 NSMLVTETLPLP

-1504 EKKFQFQNLLNSK
+1504 SKDFTFKNLLNSK
-1517 NSSTIK
+1517 SSNTIR

-1585 NKDNAALLSNLQ
+1585 NKDTAALLSNLQ
-1597 KNTALKS
+1597 KNHALKS

-1617 NEAEQKRNIANL
+1617 NEADQKRNIAHL

-1641 TIRELQIMQS
+1641 TIKELQIMQT

-1667 MTQYILTGIGR
+1667 MTQYIVTGIGR
-1678 LMHIGVTETGSD
+1678 LMHIGIAETGSD

-1707 IKEDYDELKRNKAD
+1707 IKEDYDKLKKERAD
-1721 LNQQQVDY
+1721 LNLQQIDY
-1729 TQIQYLYMRTFFKEY
+1729 THIQYLYMRTFFKEY

-1751 TAFEFYKKQAGK
+1751 MAFDFYKKQAAK

-1774 MTALA
+1774 MTAIA
-1779 LKRLDDKT
+1779 LNRLDDKI
-1787 TPQDILKSLR
+1787 TPQDIIKSLR

-1812 NSGGF
+1812 NSGGY

-1824 ETQSLLVEAFKEI
+1824 ETQSLLVETFKEI

-1883 QPDVEIKLGSLS
+1883 QPDVEIKLGKKLIQ
-1895 LALSKG
+1895 SKEQQQ
-1901 KGTEA
+1901 EA
-1906 GTGYSKES
+1906 GTGYFKTS
-1914 IPVKDIKSEMGNIS
+1914 IPKEDIIADMGKIS
-1928 VKVSDS
+1928 VSVKN
-1934 NSPFGGKG
+1934 NSETGKNI
-1942 AGGTTWGAV
+1942 GGTTWGAV

-1956 ENLDKIQS
+1956 ENLDKIEPH
-1964 AETPLSLKKQLFKVV
+1964 ETPLSLKKQLYKI
-1979 YTDKGEQLV
+1979 TNSDKGEVLT
-1988 PLSFGEGKG
+1988 PITENS
-1997 EANPLNVG
+1997 PLNVG

-2072 FEYPMVVTNKG
+2072 FEYPMFVTNKG

>member
-1 MDFVASL
+1 
-8 YLECTLIKC
+8 
-17 LSMRK
+17 MRK
-22 FILTILLVASLQ
+22 LFLSILLVASLHI
-34 LSFAQT
+34 SFAQT
-40 AMNTKYETK
+40 SMTTKYDSK
-49 WKAVEAAFQK
+49 WKSVEAAFQK
-59 GLNKSAQTEIENIL
+59 GLNKTAQTEIESIL
-73 KMAKAENNAE
+73 KLAKAENNAE

-147 RTTLEIPNEKN
+147 RTTIESADKSPSPKGEGLGVR
-158 QNSKSDIETWSADDF
+158 SDIETWSADDF
-173 YDAAHKNY
+173 YNKAFENYTTSLSESEKSKTIPLKN
-181 NASLTE
+181 L
-187 ESSSKM
+187 
-193 LLINNLTTILDKGK
+193 NLILDKGK
-207 NTEKLRPT
+207 NTETLRPT
-215 LYDFLIH
+215 LYDFLVH

-228 QQDEIELTKPAYAFE
+228 TNEENEITKPAYAFE
-243 INDENAF
+243 INDEKAF
-250 APASTFIKTSFKTS
+250 ADASIFSKTTFNTS
-264 DTNSQKYT
+264 DKTSQKYN
-272 VLKLYQDIIGFHLNS
+272 VLKLYQDIIGFHLADADPS
-287 YKAPDALIDA
+287 ALIDI
-297 DIARL
+297 DITRL
-302 QYVKE
+302 QFVKD
-307 KSILSSK
+307 KSILQNK

-321 LKNIATKFPN
+321 LKSISTNYPN
-331 NAQAAMVSVLMA
+331 NTHAGMAMVLMA
-343 ETFLQ
+343 ETFTQ
-348 SNVKNKKR
+348 GQARRGKR
-356 GQQPQSN
+356 GSQPQVN
-363 NEDNA
+363 NEDNIN
-368 DYVEAKKICDTVIE
+368 YVEAKKLCDAVIE
-382 KFPRLKDGQASSEAS
+382 KFPKTEAS
-397 SRAESILQQ
+397 SRAESLLQQ

-427 AKIDYKEI
+427 AKISYKEV

-441 IVSVSIQ
+441 VVTVSMQ

-461 QVIVSRK
+461 QVIASRK

-474 VNLPDKHDYKT
+474 VNLPDKHDYKG
-485 HSTEIKIEAL
+485 HNTEIKIDAL

-508 NFEYKKYYATAFL
+508 NFDRKKYYATAFL
-521 RVSNLANVQMT
+521 RVSNLANVQLT
-532 EQDKSETG
+532 EQNKDGTG

-549 EPLEN
+549 EPIEN
-554 VTIKTWL
+554 VTIKTWV
-561 NNYDYNTRK
+561 NNYDYESRK

-581 NKDGFANMLR
+581 NKDGFAKMLR
-591 TNPNEG
+591 VNPHEG

-611 LDDNININE
+611 LDDNIYINE
-620 YTRQPDNDYVRT
+620 YYKQPDNDYVRT
-632 FLYTDRSIYRP
+632 FLFTDRSIYRP

-653 VMQKTKNDTK
+653 VMQKTKGENK
-663 TYEVLKDRQTS
+663 TYEVLKDRNTS

-708 LTGQFQIV
+708 LTGQFQLV

-729 KRPKFEVKY
+729 KRPKFEVTF
-738 DTIKDT
+738 DTIKGT

-752 IKGLAKAFA
+752 IKGIAKAFA

-775 RNARFP
+775 RSARFP

-786 YRWGQPSSPSMP
+786 YRWGQPSSPNMP
-798 AGRSDREITH
+798 AGRSDREIIH
-808 GITTTKADGSF
+808 GTVVTKADGSF
-819 DIDFKAIAD
+819 VIDFKAIAD

-855 SGETTI
+855 SGETHV

-884 AVKIFTTNL
+884 AVKIFSTNL
-893 AGTHIP
+893 AGTHV
-899 SPVTLTLKKLI
+899 SSQVTLTLKKLV
-910 SPTTTY
+910 SPTKTY

-921 NKVEINSISESD
+921 EKVEINSISETD

-949 FNWVADKT
+949 LNWKEERT

-983 VLEAK
+983 VLEATTKDLSADK
-988 AFDKDKNEVVD
+988 AGKDGNEVMD
-999 KKYIRLSSFA
+999 KKFIRLSSFTN
-1009 STEALPNEHLLVTK
+1009 SEALPNEHLLVTK
-1023 VKTIVEPGEI
+1023 VKITAEPGES
-1033 ATLNVSTPF
+1033 ATLNLSVPF
-1042 DNINAL
+1042 DKVFLLNTLQRKSQYTIDG
-1048 CSYKK
+1048 SPIDVKK
-1053 QANIEELGGEQKRG
+1053 SQ
-1067 FASYDKIGWLTINK
+1067 WLTFLKTKSFEYSIIEN
-1081 NKKFDFQISEADRG
+1081 DRG
-1095 GFYVQGFYIKNNRY
+1095 GFYQQGWYIKNNRY

-1114 NIDVPWTN
+1114 NINVPWTN

-1150 TKAEKISAEILATMY
+1150 SKKLAKPGAWEKVSAELLATMY

-1184 TTYNKLYF
+1184 GTYNMMNF
-1192 NTASNFQVELG
+1192 NTASNFSVETG

-1215 PYEKEYRDLNWW
+1215 PYEKMYRNLNWW
-1227 GLNQHRGI
+1227 GLNSSNQYGIYRRNRMTRG
-1235 SIGGDRNSR
+1235 GEVLMD
-1244 TMYMMDGMVSEAAA
+1244 TMFLESAAA

-1267 EDGNGIEDGASFKD
+1267 EEGRNEDDESLQTA
-1281 VGNVKFTP
+1281 NIKFTP
-1289 PILSDSTKSP
+1289 PIQSDSTKSQVSSLKSQP
-1299 ISNLQSPISIR
+1299 SLRSNFQ
-1310 TNFNETAF
+1310 ETAF
-1318 FFPQLYTDA
+1318 FFPQLHTDA

-1354 IQSGTLTETATTSKE
+1354 MQSGTLTETATTSKE

-1384 KMVYSAKVTNLSEY
+1384 KMVYSAKVTNLSDK
-1398 DIQGT
+1398 DIQGKAT
-1403 ASLQLSDALTNNFV
+1403 LQLIDAITENYQ
-1417 DSAFYNSH
+1417 DSLFKNH
-1425 SEVLL
+1425 SNEVSF
-1430 NIKKGESQAVQWNIE
+1430 NIKRGESQRVQWNIE
-1445 IPQSFSNPIVVKT
+1445 IPQSFTNPISVKT
-1458 IAKGTRANH
+1458 IAIATPSPKG
-1467 NYETKEMFSDGEQNV
+1467 EGWGEVSDGEQNV

-1487 NSMLVTETIPLP
+1487 NSMLVTETLPLP

-1504 EKKFQFQNLLNSK
+1504 TKDFTFKNLLNSK
-1517 NSSTIK
+1517 SSNSIR

-1546 TDYPYECAE
+1546 TNYPYECAE

-1570 ANSSPKVKEIFSSWE
+1570 ANSSPKVKEIFSTWE
-1585 NKDNAALLSNLQ
+1585 NKDTAALLSNLQ
-1597 KNTALKS
+1597 KNQELKS

-1617 NEAEQKRNIANL
+1617 SEAEQKRNIAHL
-1629 FNLNRMSNELDR
+1629 FNLNRMSKELER
-1641 TIRELQIMQS
+1641 TIRELQIMQT

-1667 MTQYILTGIGR
+1667 MTQYIVTGIGR
-1678 LMHIGVTETGSD
+1678 LMHIGITETGSD
-1690 SRILQIV
+1690 RRILQIV

-1707 IKEDYDELKRNKAD
+1707 IKDDYDELKRNKAD
-1721 LNQQQVDY
+1721 LNQQQIDY
-1729 TQIQYLYMRTFFKEY
+1729 TQIQYLYMRTFFKEN
-1744 EIAPSSK
+1744 EIAPASK
-1751 TAFEFYKKQAGK
+1751 TAFDFYKKQAAK

-1779 LKRLDDKT
+1779 LNRLDDKT
-1787 TPQDILKSLR
+1787 TPQDIIKSLR

-1812 NSGGF
+1812 NSGGY

-1824 ETQSLLVEAFKEI
+1824 ETQSLLVETFKEI

-1876 GTHWLST
+1876 GTSWLST
-1883 QPDVEIKLGSLS
+1883 QPDVEIKLGNKLIQ
-1895 LALSKG
+1895 SKEQQQ
-1901 KGTEA
+1901 EA
-1906 GTGYSKES
+1906 GTGYFKTS
-1914 IPVKDIKSEMGNIS
+1914 IPKEDVIADMGKIS
-1928 VKVSDS
+1928 VNVK
-1934 NSPFGGKG
+1934 NNAETGKNI
-1942 AGGTTWGAV
+1942 GGTTWGAV

-1956 ENLDKIQS
+1956 ENLDKIES
-1964 AETPLSLKKQLFKVV
+1964 HETPLSLKKQLYKI
-1979 YTDKGEQLV
+1979 TNSDKGEVLT
-1988 PLSFGEGKG
+1988 PITENS
-1997 EANPLNVG
+1997 PLNVG

-2013 LRVDRAMEYVHMK
+2013 LRVERAMEYVHMK

-2072 FEYPMVVTNKG
+2072 FEYPMFVTNKG

-2100 SSHSEGIRVK
+2100 SSHSEGIRVQ

>member
-1 MDFVASL
+1 
-8 YLECTLIKC
+8 
-17 LSMRK
+17 MRK
-22 FILTILLVASLQ
+22 IILSILLVATLHI
-34 LSFAQT
+34 SFAQT
-40 AMNTKYETK
+40 NLNTKYDVK
-49 WKAVEAAFQK
+49 WKAVEAAFKK
-59 GLNKSAQTEIENIL
+59 GLNKSAQTEIESIL
-73 KMAKAENNAE
+73 KLAKAENNAE

-97 DRDEKSRLNDILFFE
+97 DRDEKSRLTDILFFE
-112 KELKE
+112 KELKD

-147 RTTLEIPNEKN
+147 RT
-158 QNSKSDIETWSADDF
+158 SVKSDDGSQMTGATNKTDIQHLTSDISTWSADDF
-173 YDAAHKNY
+173 YNEAYKNY
-181 NASLTE
+181 MASLAE
-187 ESSSKM
+187 SSSSKM
-193 LLINNLTTILDKGK
+193 FLLKNLNLILDKGK
-207 NTEKLRPT
+207 NTEKLRAT
-215 LYDFLIH
+215 LYDFLVH

-228 QQDEIELTKPAYAFE
+228 ANEENELTKPAYAFE

-250 APASTFIKTSFKTS
+250 APASTFLNSNFKTS
-264 DTNSQKYT
+264 DITSQKFT
-272 VLKLYQDIIGFHLNS
+272 VLKLYQNVLAFHS
-287 YKAPDALIDA
+287 TDADPSALIDA

-302 QYVKE
+302 QFVND
-307 KSILSSK
+307 KSILQNK
-314 NELYFDA
+314 NELYKNA
-321 LKNIATKFPN
+321 LKYIATAYPTN
-331 NAQAAMVSVLMA
+331 EQAALANVLYA
-343 ETFLQ
+343 ETFTQ
-348 SNVKNKKR
+348 G
-356 GQQPQSN
+356 GQHVGRMGYLNSSI
-363 NEDNA
+363 NEDKIN
-368 DYVEAKKICDTVIE
+368 YVEAKKICDAVIE
-382 KFPRLKDGQASSEAS
+382 KFPKTEAS

-427 AKIDYKEI
+427 AKIFYKEV

-441 IVSVSIQ
+441 VVLVSMQ

-461 QVIVSRK
+461 QVIASRK

-474 VNLPDKHDYKT
+474 VNLPGNNDYKG

-495 PLGTY
+495 PIGTY

-532 EQDKSETG
+532 EQDKDGTG

-549 EPLEN
+549 EPIEN

-561 NNYDYNTRK
+561 NNYDYESRK

-581 NKDGFANMLR
+581 NKDGFAKIQR
-591 TNPNEG
+591 TNPHEG
-597 GYALELIKGDDVLF
+597 GYALELIKGDDILF
-611 LDDNININE
+611 LEDIAYINE
-620 YTRQPDNDYVRT
+620 YYKQPDNDYVRT
-632 FLYTDRSIYRP
+632 FLFTDRSIYRP

-653 VMQKTKNDTK
+653 VMQKTKGETK
-663 TYEVLKDRQTS
+663 TYEVLKDRNTS
-674 VTLKDANYQ
+674 VTLKDANNQ
-683 DVKTIELTTNEFGSF
+683 GVKTIELTTNEFGSF
-698 TGTFTAPDGL
+698 TGTFTAPEGL
-708 LTGQFQIV
+708 LTGQFEIV
-716 AESGQTFF
+716 AESGQTSF

-729 KRPKFEVKY
+729 KRPKFEVTF
-738 DTIKDT
+738 DTIKGT

-761 GNNIDGATVKYRVE
+761 GNNIDRATVKYRVE

-786 YRWGQPSSPSMP
+786 YRWGQPSSPNM
-798 AGRSDREITH
+798 EITH
-808 GITTTKADGSF
+808 GTAVTKADGSF

-828 ESIDAQTKPIFD
+828 ESIDAQTKPVFD
-840 YTVYADVTDLNGETR
+840 YTIYADVTDLNGETR
-855 SGETTI
+855 SGETHV

-876 QVDYNNFN
+876 QVDYNNFSS
-884 AVKIFTTNL
+884 VKIFSTNL

-899 SPVTLTLKKLI
+899 SSVTLTLKKLA
-910 SPTTTY
+910 SPTKTY
-916 RKRLW
+916 RKRMW
-921 NKVEINSISESD
+921 DKVEINSISETA

-942 YNDENNY
+942 YKDENNY
-949 FNWVADKT
+949 LNWATEKT
-957 VWTKT
+957 VWTKI

-975 TGASQGWF
+975 TDENQGWF
-983 VLEAK
+983 VLEATTK
-988 AFDKDKNEVVD
+988 DKDGNEVMD
-999 KKYIRLSSFA
+999 KKYIRLSNF
-1009 STEALPNEHLLVTK
+1009 TNPEALPNEHLLITK
-1023 VKTIVEPGEI
+1023 VKTVAEPIENF
-1033 ATLNVSTPF
+1033 TFKLSNPF
-1042 DNINAL
+1042 DKIFLLYHIQLPSPKLIGDKKTNTVWQTITGTKDYTYNIQE
-1048 CSYKK
+1048 S
-1053 QANIEELGGEQKRG
+1053 
-1067 FASYDKIGWLTINK
+1067 
-1081 NKKFDFQISEADRG
+1081 DRG
-1095 GFYVQGFYIKNNRY
+1095 GFYVGGWYIKNNRY

-1114 NIDVPWTN
+1114 NINVPWTN
-1122 KELKISL
+1122 KELNISL
-1129 GTFRDKMLP
+1129 QTFRDKMLP

-1150 TKAEKISAEILATMY
+1150 SKKEKVSAELLATMY

-1170 AFKPHSWQGFDFFR
+1170 AFKPHNWQGFDFFR
-1184 TTYNKLYF
+1184 GTYNVMNI
-1192 NTASNFQVELG
+1192 NTASNFLIETG

-1215 PYEKEYRDLNWW
+1215 PYEKEYRNLNWW
-1227 GLNQHRGI
+1227 GLNNNSQFGNYGWNGNIKMARGGKAVVME
-1235 SIGGDRNSR
+1235 SD
-1244 TMYMMDGMVSEAAA
+1244 MAAV
-1258 PMMTKSISR
+1258 PMMTKSISKGESKN
-1267 EDGNGIEDGASFKD
+1267 EDDANI
-1281 VGNVKFTP
+1281 KFTP
-1289 PILSDSTKSP
+1289 PILSNSTKP
-1299 ISNLQSPISIR
+1299 NIEHQTSNIGLR

-1318 FFPQLYTDA
+1318 FFPQLHTDN

-1354 IQSGTLTETATTSKE
+1354 IQSGILTETATTSKE

-1384 KMVYSAKVTNLSEY
+1384 KMVYSAKVTNLS
-1398 DIQGT
+1398 DKDLNGIADLILVDAVTNQP
-1403 ASLQLSDALTNNFV
+1403 LSSEFGLT
-1417 DSAFYNSH
+1417 SS
-1425 SEVLL
+1425 SMTKSIS
-1430 NIKKGESQAVQWNIE
+1430 IKKGESVSVNWNIA
-1445 IPQSFSNPIVVKT
+1445 IPTSFTNPVLVKT
-1458 IAKGTRANH
+1458 TAQAND
-1467 NYETKEMFSDGEQNV
+1467 FSDGEQNV

-1487 NSMLVTETIPLP
+1487 NSMLVTETLPLP

-1504 EKKFQFQNLLNSK
+1504 SKDFIFKNLLNSK
-1517 NSSTIK
+1517 SSNTIR
-1523 HYNLSVEYTSNPA
+1523 HYNLLVEYTSNPA

-1585 NKDNAALLSNLQ
+1585 NKDTAALLSNLQ

-1617 NEAEQKRNIANL
+1617 NEADQKRNLANL
-1629 FNLNRMSNELDR
+1629 FNLNRMSNDLER
-1641 TIRELQIMQS
+1641 TVRELENMQT

-1667 MTQYILTGIGR
+1667 ITQYIITGIGR
-1678 LMHIGVTETGSD
+1678 LMHIGVTETASD

-1707 IKEDYDELKRNKAD
+1707 IKEDYDELQKNRAD
-1721 LNQQQVDY
+1721 LNQQQIDY
-1729 TQIQYLYMRTFFKEY
+1729 VQIQYLYMRTFFKEN
-1744 EIAPSSK
+1744 EIAPASK
-1751 TAFEFYKKQAGK
+1751 TAFDFYKKQAAK

-1779 LKRLDDKT
+1779 LNRLDDKT
-1787 TPQDILKSLR
+1787 TPQDIIKSLR

-1812 NSGGF
+1812 NSGGY
-1817 WWYEAPI
+1817 WWHEAPI
-1824 ETQSLLVEAFKEI
+1824 ETQSLLVETFKEI

-1876 GTHWLST
+1876 GTYWLST

-1901 KGTEA
+1901 EGTEA
-1906 GTGYSKES
+1906 GTGYSKTS
-1914 IPVKDIKSEMGNIS
+1914 IPVNDIKSDMGKIS
-1928 VKVSDS
+1928 VRVKN
-1934 NSPFGGKG
+1934 NSETGKNI
-1942 AGGTTWGAV
+1942 GGTTWGAV

-1956 ENLDKIQS
+1956 ENLDKIAS
-1964 AETPLSLKKQLFKVV
+1964 HETPLSLKKQLYKI
-1979 YTDKGEQLV
+1979 TNSDKGEVLT
-1988 PLSFGEGKG
+1988 PITENS
-1997 EANPLNVG
+1997 PLNVG

-2026 DMRGACFEPIN
+2026 DMRGACFEPVN

-2072 FEYPMVVTNKG
+2072 FEYPMFITNKG

-2100 SSHSEGIRVK
+2100 SSHSEGIRVQ

>member
-1 MDFVASL
+1 
-8 YLECTLIKC
+8 
-17 LSMRK
+17 MRK
-22 FILTILLVASLQ
+22 LILSLLLVASLHIA
-34 LSFAQT
+34 SAQT
-40 AMNTKYETK
+40 NMNTKYDVK
-49 WKAVEAAFQK
+49 WKAVETAFQK
-59 GLNKSAQTEIENIL
+59 GLNKTAQTEIENIL
-73 KMAKAENNAE
+73 KLAKAENNAE

-112 KELKE
+112 KELKDS
-117 AKFPTKQILH
+117 KFPTKQILH

-147 RTTLEIPNEKN
+147 RTTIEIPKEKN
-158 QNSKSDIETWSADDF
+158 PNFKIDIETWSANNF
-173 YDAAHKNY
+173 YNKAYENY
-181 NASLTE
+181 NASLTD

-193 LLINNLTTILDKGK
+193 FLIKNLNVILDKGK
-207 NTEKLRPT
+207 NTETLRPT
-215 LYDFLIH
+215 LYDFLVH
-222 RAIDYF
+222 RAIEYF
-228 QQDEIELTKPAYAFE
+228 QQDENEITKPAYAFE
-243 INDENAF
+243 INDEKAF
-250 APASTFIKTSFKTS
+250 AVAYAFSKASFNTS
-264 DTNSQKYT
+264 DKTSQKYN
-272 VLKLYQDIIGFHLNS
+272 VLKLYQDILAFHLNDTD
-287 YKAPDALIDA
+287 PIALIDA

-302 QYVKE
+302 QFVKD
-307 KSILSSK
+307 KSILQNK

-321 LKNIATKFPN
+321 LKSISTKYPN
-331 NAQAAMVSVLMA
+331 NVQAGMAMVLMA
-343 ETFLQ
+343 ETYTHG
-348 SNVKNKKR
+348 NVKFGKR
-356 GQQPQSN
+356 GRQPQVN
-363 NEDNA
+363 NEDNINN
-368 DYVEAKKICDTVIE
+368 VEAKKLCDAVIE
-382 KFPRLKDGQASSEAS
+382 KFPKTEAS

-427 AKIDYKEI
+427 AKIFYKEV

-441 IVSVSIQ
+441 VVPVSIQ

-461 QVIVSRK
+461 QVIASRK

-474 VNLPDKHDYKT
+474 VNLPGNNDYKG
-485 HSTEIKIEAL
+485 HNTEIKIEGL
-495 PLGTY
+495 PVGTY

-532 EQDKSETG
+532 EQDKDGTG
-540 IYVVNRTTG
+540 IFVVNRTTG
-549 EPLEN
+549 EPIEN
-554 VTIKTWL
+554 VTIKTWV
-561 NNYDYNTRK
+561 NNYDYESRK

-581 NKDGFANMLR
+581 NKEGFAKMQR
-591 TNPNEG
+591 INPHEG
-597 GYALELIKGDDVLF
+597 GYALELIKGDDILF
-611 LDDNININE
+611 LEDIAYINE
-620 YTRQPDNDYVRT
+620 YYKQPDNDYVRT
-632 FLYTDRSIYRP
+632 FLFTDRSIYRP

-653 VMQKTKNDTK
+653 VMQKTKDDTK
-663 TYEVLKDRQTS
+663 TYEVLKDRNTS
-674 VTLKDANYQ
+674 VTLKDANNQ
-683 DVKTIELTTNEFGSF
+683 GVKTIELTTNEFGSF
-698 TGTFTAPDGL
+698 TGTFTAPEGL

-729 KRPKFEVKY
+729 KRPKFEVTF
-738 DTIKDT
+738 DTIKGT

-775 RNARFP
+775 RKARFP

-786 YRWGQPSSPSMP
+786 YRWGQPSSPNM
-798 AGRSDREITH
+798 EITH
-808 GITTTKADGSF
+808 GTAVTKADGSF

-840 YTVYADVTDLNGETR
+840 YTIYADVTDLNGETR
-855 SGETTI
+855 SGETNV

-884 AVKIFTTNL
+884 AVKIFSTNL

-899 SPVTLTLKKLI
+899 TQVTLTLKKLL
-910 SPTTTY
+910 SPTKTY

-921 NKVEINSISESD
+921 DKVEINSISETE
-933 FRKDFPLDE
+933 FRRDFPLDE

-949 FNWVADKT
+949 LNWAT
-957 VWTKT
+957 EQIVWTKT

-983 VLEAK
+983 VLEATTK
-988 AFDKDKNEVVD
+988 DKDGNEVMD
-999 KKYIRLSSFA
+999 KKYVRLSNFA
-1009 STEALPNEHLLVTK
+1009 NPEALLNEHLLVTK
-1023 VKTIVEPGEI
+1023 VKTIAEPIENF
-1033 ATLNVSTPF
+1033 TLKLSNPF
-1042 DNINAL
+1042 DKIFLLYHIQKPTPQLIGDKKTNTVWQTITGTKEYTYNIQE
-1048 CSYKK
+1048 S
-1053 QANIEELGGEQKRG
+1053 
-1067 FASYDKIGWLTINK
+1067 
-1081 NKKFDFQISEADRG
+1081 DRG
-1095 GFYVQGFYIKNNRY
+1095 GFYVGGWYIKNNRY

-1114 NIDVPWTN
+1114 NINVPWTN
-1122 KELKISL
+1122 KELNISL

-1150 TKAEKISAEILATMY
+1150 NKKEKVSAELLATMY

-1184 TTYNKLYF
+1184 GTYNMMHF
-1192 NTASNFQVELG
+1192 NTASNFLVETG
-1203 RQFYFGGFKEVH
+1203 RQFYFGGFREVH
-1215 PYEKEYRDLNWW
+1215 PYEKEYRNLHWW
-1227 GLNQHRGI
+1227 GLNGDINNYTYLWENSNRGKGYLGKRELLKGQK
-1235 SIGGDRNSR
+1235 SMAMRAEATTVTVSGDENSR
-1244 TMYMMDGMVSEAAA
+1244 MDDG
-1258 PMMTKSISR
+1258 IR
-1267 EDGNGIEDGASFKD
+1267 NEDNANI
-1281 VGNVKFTP
+1281 KFTP
-1289 PILSDSTKSP
+1289 PVLSDSTKTANRQP
-1299 ISNLQSPISIR
+1299 ITDIPLR

-1318 FFPQLYTDA
+1318 FFPQLHTDA

-1354 IQSGTLTETATTSKE
+1354 MQSGTLTETATTSKE

-1384 KMVYSAKVTNLSEY
+1384 KMVYSAKVTNLSNVE
-1398 DIQGT
+1398 IEGT
-1403 ASLQLSDALTNNFV
+1403 ATLELIDAITNINIDNLFLNKITSLPFK
-1417 DSAFYNSH
+1417 
-1425 SEVLL
+1425 
-1430 NIKKGESQAVQWNIE
+1430 IKNGESQSVQWNIE
-1445 IPQSFSNPIVVKT
+1445 IPQSFTNPIIVKT
-1458 IAKGTRANH
+1458 IATASKLMPADMKIKWATSPH
-1467 NYETKEMFSDGEQNV
+1467 LFDGEQNV

-1487 NSMLVTETIPLP
+1487 NSMLVTETLPLP

-1504 EKKFQFQNLLNSK
+1504 TKDFTFKNLLNSK
-1517 NSSTIK
+1517 TSNTIR
-1523 HYNLSVEYTSNPA
+1523 HYDLSVEYTSNPA

-1570 ANSSPKVKEIFSSWE
+1570 ANSSSKVKEIFSLWE
-1585 NKDNAALLSNLQ
+1585 NKDTNALLSNLQ
-1597 KNTALKS
+1597 KNTTLKS

-1612 VLEAK
+1612 VLDAK
-1617 NEAEQKRNIANL
+1617 NEADQKRNIAQL

-1641 TIRELQIMQS
+1641 TIRELQIMQT

-1678 LMHIGVTETGSD
+1678 LMHIGITETGSD

-1707 IKEDYDELKRNKAD
+1707 IKEDYDKLKKDRAD
-1721 LNQQQVDY
+1721 LNLQQIDY
-1729 TQIQYLYMRTFFKEY
+1729 THIQYLYMRTFFKEY

-1751 TAFEFYKKQAGK
+1751 TAFDYYKKQAAK

-1779 LKRLDDKT
+1779 LNRLDDKI
-1787 TPQDILKSLR
+1787 TPQDIIKSLR

-1812 NSGGF
+1812 NSGGY

-1824 ETQSLLVEAFKEI
+1824 ETQSLLVETFKEI
-1837 GGDDKEVDELKIWLL
+1837 SADDKEVDELKIWLL
-1852 KNKQTTNWKTT
+1852 KNKQATNWKTT

-1883 QPDVEIKLGSLS
+1883 QPDVEIKLN
-1895 LALSKG
+1895 SKIINS
-1901 KGTEA
+1901 KSQNSEA
-1906 GTGYSKES
+1906 GTGYFKTS
-1914 IPVKDIKSEMGNIS
+1914 IPKENINADMGKIS
-1928 VKVSDS
+1928 VSVKN
-1934 NSPFGGKG
+1934 NSETGKNI
-1942 AGGTTWGAV
+1942 GGTTWGAV

-1956 ENLDKIQS
+1956 ENLDKIES
-1964 AETPLSLKKQLFKVV
+1964 HETPLSLKKQLYKI
-1979 YTDKGEQLV
+1979 TNSDKGEVLI
-1988 PLSFGEGKG
+1988 PITENS
-1997 EANPLNVG
+1997 PLNVG

-2072 FEYPMVVTNKG
+2072 FEYPMFVTNKG

-2100 SSHSEGIRVK
+2100 SSHSEGIRVQ